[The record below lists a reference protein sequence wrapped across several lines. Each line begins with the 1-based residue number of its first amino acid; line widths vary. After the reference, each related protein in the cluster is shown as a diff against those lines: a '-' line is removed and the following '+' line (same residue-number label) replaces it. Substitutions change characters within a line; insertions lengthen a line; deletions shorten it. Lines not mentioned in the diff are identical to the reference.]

1 MTDHRTINDSLGSQ
15 PPSRDLLLGLLLGCV
30 VGATIPT
37 VLMSNRE
44 QSAPVSLSL
53 SVSRDQSVREEARAT
68 ADSLTPP
75 DMSPVGFAEFLPQL
89 TPVERRFEQALDKVV
104 TINFTD
110 IPLTEV
116 VTFFADELSVNV
128 ILDVA
133 ALTEA
138 GIGADTAV
146 TRQVT
151 EITARSA
158 LKLLL
163 QPLELTA
170 IVNDEVLKVTTAAR
184 ANEILITRTYPV
196 SDLCRTANDWQS
208 LIRALIEETS
218 GPWQERDGDGGVI
231 TEVEQTGSVI
241 VRQCWSVQQEVLSL
255 IRRQREAQ
263 RRMIPAKQLRPN
275 SRGPFPG
282 QAR

>member
-1 MTDHRTINDSLGSQ
+1 MTDHRTANDSLGSQ
-15 PPSRDLLLGLLLGCV
+15 PPSRDLLLGLRLGCV

-44 QSAPVSLSL
+44 PMSQIALPVNLSP
-53 SVSRDQSVREEARAT
+53 SVESRST
-68 ADSLTPP
+68 ADELAPP
-75 DMSPVGFAEFLPQL
+75 DAGPVGFVEFLPPL
-89 TPVERRFEQALDKVV
+89 TPVERRLEQALDKTVE
-104 TINFTD
+104 ISFTNS
-110 IPLTEV
+110 PLTEV
-116 VTFFADELSVNV
+116 VMFFADKLSVNV
-128 ILDVA
+128 VLDA
-133 ALTEA
+133 ESLTEA
-138 GIGADTAV
+138 GISTDSPVARHLSD
-146 TRQVT
+146 
-151 EITARSA
+151 ITAQSA

-163 QPLELTA
+163 EPLELAA
-170 IVNDEVLKVTTAAR
+170 IIDSEVLKVTTREKAK
-184 ANEILITRTYPV
+184 EILITRTYPV